1 MHVSTFPVT
10 LPTDSFVCIWF
21 FVCGIRLPRHH
32 HHHWMAFLLPGKYIA
47 RLAHY
52 RHPLLLVLPSTG
64 FIPRRSKQ
72 DTGEFPL
79 ARARLHCSLRRTHPQ
94 KFDYHGGRNAADRAG
109 WSVPLALVTST
120 TLKE

>member
-1 MHVSTFPVT
+1 MHVSAFLVT

-32 HHHWMAFLLPGKYIA
+32 HHWMTFLLPGKYIA

-52 RHPLLLVLPSTG
+52 RHPLLLPSTG
-64 FIPRRSKQ
+64 FIPQRSKQ

-79 ARARLHCSLRRTHPQ
+79 ARAWLHCSLWRTHPQ
-94 KFDYHGGRNAADRAG
+94 KFDHHGGRSVSDR
-109 WSVPLALVTST
+109 VFH
-120 TLKE
+120 